1 MSYLMLKHLHMT
13 AALLLGLLFVIRGGL
28 LMAGSRHVNVL
39 PLRILPHVL
48 ALVVVVFG
56 ILLTKAMGGVPGWVW
71 LKLGLLLAY
80 MALSGIGF
88 KRAGIDGKTSG
99 VARGCLLAAALAY
112 TAALI
117 IAFHHGLPW

>member
-13 AALLLGLLFVIRGGL
+13 AALLLGLLFVIRAGL
-28 LMAGSRHVNVL
+28 LMAGSRHRDRL

-48 ALVVVVFG
+48 ALVVVVCG
-56 ILLTKAMGGVPGWVW
+56 ILLTKALGGVPGWIW
-71 LKLGLLLAY
+71 LKLVLLLVF
-80 MALSGIGF
+80 MVLSGIGF
-88 KRAGIDGKTSG
+88 KRVGINGETSG
-99 VARGCLLAAALAY
+99 TVRGCLLAAALAY